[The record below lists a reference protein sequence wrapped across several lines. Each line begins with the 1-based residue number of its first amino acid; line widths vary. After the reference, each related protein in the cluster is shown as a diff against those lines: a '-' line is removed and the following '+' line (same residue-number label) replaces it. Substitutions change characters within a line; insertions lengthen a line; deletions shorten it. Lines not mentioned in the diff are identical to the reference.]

1 MISEEKIKQVFNAI
15 KETNINNYDNE
26 SLAKL
31 LSIFNSDELDEF
43 IKKSYNELGFMATKR
58 IMNVIPKIN
67 IIVNENIHKLKN
79 TELFKLYTESL
90 NNGMYREFIKSLSI
104 EELAELKKHIYYTV
118 NSNDINNLNGSK
130 KMIEW
135 IVKEI
140 KDKEK
145 LKKPIFEN
153 MVA

>member
-140 KDKEK
+140 KAKEK

>member
-15 KETNINNYDNE
+15 KESNINNYDNE

-31 LSIFNSDELDEF
+31 LSIFNSDELEEF

-58 IMNVIPKIN
+58 IMNVMPKIN
-67 IIVNENIHKLKN
+67 LIVNENIYKLKN
-79 TELFKLYTESL
+79 TELFRLYTESL
-90 NNGMYREFIKSLSI
+90 NNGMYRDFIKSLSI

-118 NSNDINNLNGSK
+118 NSNDVNNLSGSK

-140 KDKEK
+140 KEKEK